1 MRRIWD
7 QLSISLPL
15 ILMAVLAMGSWWL
28 VRSTPNLMPASVEAA
43 ARHEPDYFM
52 RNFSIKTFDAQGR
65 LKSEISGDQA
75 RHFPDTDTVEIDQV
89 RMRSFSEQSGISTA
103 SASQGVT
110 NADGSEVQL
119 LGNARVLR
127 EARTDAAGHHLPGGE
142 FRSEFLHAYLNSE
155 RLQTHK
161 AVQLRRADDQF
172 TADAMDFDN
181 VERVLTLRGH
191 VRGVLQ
197 AKPAP

>member
-1 MRRIWD
+1 MNI
-7 QLSISLPL
+7 
-15 ILMAVLAMGSWWL
+15 
-28 VRSTPNLMPASVEAA
+28 E
-43 ARHEPDYFM
+43 
-52 RNFSIKTFDAQGR
+52 
-65 LKSEISGDQA
+65 
-75 RHFPDTDTVEIDQV
+75 DQV
-89 RMRSFSEQSGISTA
+89 FPKRCGHMAGKEVIDAGEMAGKVRA
-103 SASQGVT
+103 C
-110 NADGSEVQL
+110 ADVRDRL
-119 LGNARVLR
+119 DKDFIVN
-127 EARTDAAGHHLPGGE
+127 ARTDAAGRQLPGGE